1 MKRRINKMNLEEPYG
16 AIVANKEGLEVEVKA
31 QGFFAGYAN
40 TWDGM
45 KADANKLAESV
56 RRPKLTEGSSE
67 GSSEDDDE
75 EEEETHLRLV
85 EGED

>member
-16 AIVANKEGLEVEVKA
+16 AIVATKEGLEVEVKA

-45 KADANKLAESV
+45 KEDASKLADSV
-56 RRPKLTEGSSE
+56 RRPKLVEGD
-67 GSSEDDDE
+67 SEDEDE
-75 EEEETHLRLV
+75 EEASHLRLV

>member
-45 KADANKLAESV
+45 KADANKLAESI
-56 RRPKLTEGSSE
+56 RRPKLTEGDF
-67 GSSEDDDE
+67 EDDDE
-75 EEEETHLRLV
+75 EEEETRLRLV
-85 EGED
+85 EGGD